1 MESVLPTPGVGTG
14 TSHQADTSST
24 SGVSKQYDFIVI
36 GGGTSGLVIANRLT
50 ENPEVTV
57 LVVEAGENRK
67 EDPQILTPAL
77 ASSLYDNPTYDWGFL
92 SVPQV

>member
-1 MESVLPTPGVGTG
+1 MESVLPTPGIGTG
-14 TSHQADTSST
+14 TGHQTDTSST
-24 SGVSKQYDFIVI
+24 NGVSEDYDFIVI

-50 ENPEVTV
+50 EDPGVTV

-67 EDPQILTPAL
+67 DDPQILTPAL
-77 ASSLYDNPTYDWGFL
+77 AGSLYDNPTYDWSFL